1 MFVDGGIHAREW
13 AAHMSVIYLMYQLV
27 ERSSSNMQLLDN
39 LDWVIIP
46 IVNPDGYVY
55 SHTTDRFW
63 RKNRRPQNAQCVGVD
78 PNRNFA
84 YEWRAM
90 PGQV

>member
-55 SHTTDRFW
+55 SHTTDRS
-63 RKNRRPQNAQCVGVD
+63 ALVSILTVTLLMSGEQCPD
-78 PNRNFA
+78 R
-84 YEWRAM
+84 YS
-90 PGQV
+90 